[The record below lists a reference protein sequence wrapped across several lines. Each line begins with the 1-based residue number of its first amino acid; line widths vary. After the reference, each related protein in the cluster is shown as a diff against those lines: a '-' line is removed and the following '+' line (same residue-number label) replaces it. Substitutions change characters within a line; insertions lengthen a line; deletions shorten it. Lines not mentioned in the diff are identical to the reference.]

1 MNVKLKYDL
10 GVDNTTLTVTHGRK
24 QLTKV
29 VTEDGVFSVETL
41 VDVAKKILKSQ
52 QQDTNILYE
61 PYTDFEYSYK
71 LMEGIP
77 IEYVD
82 FTYRDSRFTILL
94 HTLTLEILLDRLED
108 TLGLGLYVKKEN

>member
-29 VTEDGVFSVETL
+29 VTEDKMIPVEIL

-52 QQDTNILYE
+52 QQDANILYE

-94 HTLTLEILLDRLED
+94 HTLTLEVLLDRLED
-108 TLGLGLYVKKEN
+108 VLGFDLYVK